1 MFYLVGRQKTITLHE
16 AANTLQGLHL
26 GSNVT
31 GYGRTNASWSCNQIL
46 KVSKK
51 CVFQDESSTQ
61 GKLPSI
67 GITSSKTK
75 LTNTSS
81 TKVWSEKVSHRFI
94 IFVVR
99 DNGIMPINQGMEES
113 SKEMFL
119 KKPHS
124 WYLME

>member
-1 MFYLVGRQKTITLHE
+1 MFYVVGRQKTITLHE

-31 GYGRTNASWSCNQIL
+31 GYGRTNASWSCNKIK

-51 CVFQDESSTQ
+51 RVFQDESSTQ

-94 IFVVR
+94 ITSFE
-99 DNGIMPINQGMEES
+99 ITALCQ
-113 SKEMFL
+113 
-119 KKPHS
+119 
-124 WYLME
+124 